1 MLKVQQDSQQP
12 GSGLLVDYSQGTL
25 QDYDI
30 ASNVGSGVE
39 VMDGDNLI
47 LRGRRIN
54 RDGYVGERFRVSPGN
69 GSFVPRVV
77 FRV

>member
-1 MLKVQQDSQQP
+1 VLKVQQDSQQP

-25 QDYDI
+25 QDYGT

-39 VMDGDNLI
+39 VIDGDNLI

-54 RDGYVGERFRVSPGN
+54 RGGYVGGIDLRAWPECG
-69 GSFVPRVV
+69 GG
-77 FRV
+77 